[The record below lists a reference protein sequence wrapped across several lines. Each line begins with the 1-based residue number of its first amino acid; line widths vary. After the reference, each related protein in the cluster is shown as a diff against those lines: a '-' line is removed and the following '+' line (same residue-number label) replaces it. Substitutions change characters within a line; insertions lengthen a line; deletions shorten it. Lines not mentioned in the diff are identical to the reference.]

1 MEAFKCNDNYLPAS
15 VWTVKDLE
23 NLVAAMTCIH
33 DNNRGQLPHQTFLY
47 LCAYCIFPMDPT
59 GRGSESS
66 AGGLECRPLERYDAW
81 NICTTNWMLR

>member
-1 MEAFKCNDNYLPAS
+1 MEAFKCNDNYPPAS

-23 NLVAAMTCIH
+23 NPVAAMAFIH
-33 DNNRGQLPHQTFLY
+33 DSSRAQIPQQSFLY
-47 LCAYCIFPMDPT
+47 LRAYCTFPTDPT

-81 NICTTNWMLR
+81 NTCTTNLMLH